1 MTRALLVRIRGQV
14 QGVGYR
20 AWAEEKARSLGLS
33 GWVRN
38 RRDGS
43 VEAVFS
49 GESDAVDEMVG
60 YCWQGPMAARV
71 ETVGI
76 EAATTPMQLG
86 FRMLPTA

>member
-1 MTRALLVRIRGQV
+1 MTRSLLVRIHGQV

-20 AWAEEKARSLGLS
+20 AWTEAKARELKLS

-49 GESDAVDEMVG
+49 GETAAVDEMVG

-71 ETVGI
+71 EAVDVEPTA
-76 EAATTPMQLG
+76 EPTQLG
-86 FRMLPTA
+86 FRTLPTA